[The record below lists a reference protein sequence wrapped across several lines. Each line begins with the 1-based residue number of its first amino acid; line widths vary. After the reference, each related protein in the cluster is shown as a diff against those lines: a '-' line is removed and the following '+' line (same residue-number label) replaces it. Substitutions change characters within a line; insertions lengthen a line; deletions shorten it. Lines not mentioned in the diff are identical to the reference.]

1 MAEYCKDCFKKWN
14 PNVDERR
21 PRMSQ
26 EAELCEGCGQLKPCV
41 ERIVPET
48 SWRARLFLKKRSR
61 DPSDL

>member
-21 PRMSQ
+21 LRMSR

-48 SWRARLFLKKRSR
+48 SWRVRLSRKNAKRG
-61 DPSDL
+61 PK